1 MDEKNNNTPELRE
14 QERRRAINELRA
26 YREELLKQIQ
36 QSQIEENSTNGKNNT
51 KKLGAHPG
59 TGNFYSSHPTKE
71 DDDSWIMNGGF
82 INQVKDETKKQQDM
96 VQSEKDKMNT
106 VLQDV
111 EDEWGIGP
119 NA

>member
-14 QERRRAINELRA
+14 QERRRAINELRE

-36 QSQIEENSTNGKNNT
+36 QSQIEENGTNGKNNT

-82 INQVKDETKKQQDM
+82 INQFLMIIIAFCFAFTLYV
-96 VQSEKDKMNT
+96 VASFI
-106 VLQDV
+106 L
-111 EDEWGIGP
+111 I
-119 NA
+119 